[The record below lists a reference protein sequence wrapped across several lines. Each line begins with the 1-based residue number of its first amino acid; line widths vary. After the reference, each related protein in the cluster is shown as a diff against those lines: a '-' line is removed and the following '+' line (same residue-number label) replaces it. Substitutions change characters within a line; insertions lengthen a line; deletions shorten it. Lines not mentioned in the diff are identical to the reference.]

1 MILKIRNSRFSKAVS
16 LLMALVFILTLNP
29 TGTFAL
35 TGGPAQ
41 PEFNS
46 FTPIGTSDMV
56 DLASG
61 DFSYNIP
68 LMDIGGFP
76 INLAY
81 SSGVTMDQEASWVGL
96 GWDLSIGQINRQ
108 MRGLPDDFDGDEV
121 KYENNVKPNTTVG
134 GTFQFSPELFG
145 FKLEKDAEGV
155 LDTVGNA
162 KLSISASYNTYT
174 GFSLSPS
181 FGISFD
187 IAGSNSI
194 GLNATSGPDG
204 MVLSPSLSLSN
215 KYVNKNKA
223 ERSVNATYGVSFNSR
238 QGISNFN
245 LSADISK
252 PLAKVAKLKDASV
265 GGGSIGSNI
274 SMVPNTY
281 SPSIQAKMQSANVT
295 FNAAID
301 GTGFGVKGEAEVT
314 GYVNTQFII
323 NKEEIKPVY
332 GYDNTEKAPLDAVLD
347 FNREKDGVF
356 TVNSTNLPLTNYTY
370 DIYSVQGQGVSGM
383 FHPYRSQVGY
393 VYDDVVRTNSSG
405 LSAGTE
411 LGGGGLFDV
420 GADIEVNSTIN
431 YSGIWDDHNE
441 VFNNGD
447 GSFEES
453 GNEDPRYEEVYF
465 KNVGDMSVDQNQ
477 EMYGDGIDT
486 RLGGYDPIQFKMGSV
501 PFARKLKNN
510 YLKKGESAD
519 ETGWPING
527 EEIKRDQRVMR
538 NQTVLKVNALEAE
551 ELLSFERNPAAKH
564 HHTAGFIVTRNDGAR
579 YVYGKSLYNTTK
591 KEVTFALGEEVGLPG
606 FLSDD
611 SGGNSYTGLV
621 PYTPGVDNSLDNSK
635 GDHFFNCITTPGYA
649 HTFLLTSLLSTD
661 YSDIDGIAG
670 PSQGDLGSYT
680 LFQYRDM
687 GNYKW
692 RVPFEANQATYN
704 EGLRTDPT
712 DDKGSYMYGEK
723 ELSYI
728 EIIETKT
735 HVAVFHISPRKDA
748 HGVVGENGGINSSAK
763 MYQLDKIILYSRG
776 EFYNPDGTKKSGTYD
791 AYDNFTSDAT
801 PIKTVHFVYSYKL
814 CKGVPNYVAGDE
826 DEDPNNNGGKL
837 TLDRIYFTYR
847 DSEMGKYSDYN
858 FIYGDADHNP
868 DYDVKGYDIWGSP
881 KSRSE
886 EIETA
891 MSEDAIGNKT
901 LDPLSLAEFNY
912 VEQNTVDDIEATH
925 TNAAAWS
932 ITDIELPS
940 GGKIQIDYEADD
952 YQYVQDKKAMRMFKL
967 AGAGDLENPN
977 VGESKFTFLPNNEIG
992 ASAQEG
998 LLYKGDDIAKYLYFE
1013 LDEEDQDLDPTLE
1026 QSIFR
1031 EKYLKDIFEN
1041 QKGLLQFR
1049 MFLNMTPGGGD
1060 KSGSGWKDTPFD
1072 FVSGYA
1078 ELENIQTNS
1087 FFIHSDG
1094 RRYGSIKLKEVKMEG
1109 GLVNLAD
1116 EIGGVDASFKVNPIS
1131 KAGWHFGRKYLSK
1144 YVYGMPHIDEGIGAP
1159 AMLNAMY
1166 QTLENMAELVVGPN
1180 GVLKS
1185 KKIARRF
1192 VPEKSW
1198 IRLGEPTKHKKG
1210 GGCRV
1215 KKLVM
1220 TDEWA
1225 SMTSGAPSLMD
1236 QKYGQEYSYK
1246 LEDGGSSGVA
1256 TYEPLGSKENPFVQP
1271 VFVNTDRLLAPDDD
1285 NYMEKPFG
1293 ESFFPNPT
1301 ITYSRVTVKN
1311 LERVDGEKRV
1321 TKHATGE
1328 VVTEFFT
1335 SRDYPTITDQTR
1347 LNLHEDQNPLL
1358 ANFFSLNVMKHLTL
1372 SQGYVVHLNDMNGKM
1387 RSQRVYAEGQ
1397 EGYISGVDYKYD
1409 LNSPD
1414 APSSQFGNKG
1424 KLDNKVWNLKPNGE
1438 VTNDVLGVEQHIVN
1452 DFREMK
1458 SETYVVGVDGQANTF
1473 NLGPIVLVVPSF
1485 FPKFSRHVTKL
1496 NIATTTKVIN
1506 TFGVLKETIAHD
1518 AGASVSTRNLLWDS
1532 QTGEV
1537 LVTETVNEYNDK
1549 YYSFNFPAHWHYKGM
1564 AQAAYNSGLTL
1575 PIQAAVG
1582 AGYYKLGPSLIG
1594 HEISEY
1600 LMEGDEVL
1608 VVTEDGPTMA
1618 WVTSADDVANKF
1630 YLMSKNGSPVDVSL
1644 AETGG
1649 ALKVIRSGRRNLQ
1662 SSSMASIVSQ
1672 VNPFDLFDVVGGNFK
1687 LNTEKLKVLASAT
1700 PEGAN
1705 HWSKKRIV
1713 NAGAVEFK
1721 DAWELQC
1728 ECNIANSTIPV
1739 NPYVYNTKGVW
1750 RAYRSH
1756 LYLTGRHRNPDNP
1769 EPRND
1774 GFYNSFSSFYALE
1787 DGNWT
1792 ISTGA
1797 YTDWTYTSRV
1807 TQFSPYG
1814 FELENADA
1822 LERYSSA
1829 QYGYNFSFPKAVAA
1843 NAGYNEMGYDGFE
1856 DYDFKGCEENEHF
1869 GFQSSENESVKVLPA
1884 RAHTGKKSM
1893 WVSAGT
1899 AATRT
1904 YRYNC
1909 VE

>member
-29 TGTFAL
+29 TGSFAL

-41 PEFNS
+41 PEFNA

-145 FKLEKDAEGV
+145 FEKEKRPVDSI
-155 LDTVGNA
+155 LVGKAN
-162 KLSISASYNTYT
+162 LSFTLTYNTYT
-174 GFSLSPS
+174 GLSLSPS
-181 FGISFD
+181 FGISHDLANGCSVGFD
-187 IAGSNSI
+187 MSS
-194 GLNATSGPDG
+194 SPDG
-204 MVLSPSLSLSN
+204 LVLSPSASLSN
-215 KYVNKNKA
+215 KTKKQKETNN
-223 ERSVNATYGVSFNSR
+223 SFNSSFGVSFNSR

-252 PLAKVAKLKDASV
+252 PTISTTKSIVN
-265 GGGSIGSNI
+265 GTSIGSTI
-274 SMVPNTY
+274 SYISNTY
-281 SPSIQAKMQSANVT
+281 SPSVQANVENSSFT
-295 FNAAID
+295 FNQAVD
-301 GTGFGVKGEAEVT
+301 GTAFGLKGETEIT
-314 GYVNTQFII
+314 GFLHTQSII
-323 NKEEIKPVY
+323 NKVDIKKVY
-332 GYDNTEKAPLDAVLD
+332 GYDNTEKAPVDAILD

-356 TVNSTNLPLTNYTY
+356 TVNSANLPLTNYTY

-405 LSAGTE
+405 LSGGTE
-411 LGGGGLFDV
+411 LGGGGLFDL
-420 GADIEVNSTIN
+420 GADIEVNSSNT
-431 YSGIWDDHNE
+431 YTGIWDNKNE
-441 VFNNGD
+441 VFED
-447 GSFEES
+447 GSFEETN
-453 GNEDPRYEEVYF
+453 NEDPLYEEVYY

-477 EMYGDGIDT
+477 EMYGDGSDT
-486 RLGGYDPIQFKMGSV
+486 RLGGYDPIQFKLGSV
-501 PFARKLKNN
+501 PYARKLKNV
-510 YLKKGESAD
+510 YLKKGESDDAD
-519 ETGWPING
+519 GWPIDG

-538 NQTVLKVNALEAE
+538 NQTILKVNALEAQE
-551 ELLSFERNPAAKH
+551 ILSFERNPEAKD

-579 YVYGKSLYNTTK
+579 YIYGKSLYNTTK
-591 KEVTFALGEEVGLPG
+591 KEVTFALGEKVGLPG

-621 PYTPGVDNSLDNSK
+621 SYTPDVDNSLDNSK

-649 HTFLLTSLLSTD
+649 HTFLLTSLLSTY
-661 YSDIDGIAG
+661 YSDIDGIEG

-687 GNYKW
+687 GTYEW

-712 DDKGSYMYGEK
+712 DDKGSYMYGAK

-728 EIIETKT
+728 KIIETKT
-735 HVAVFHISPRKDA
+735 HVAVFHISPRRDA
-748 HGVVGENGGINSSAK
+748 HGVAGENGGMDPTAK
-763 MYQLDKIILYSRG
+763 MYKLDKIILYSRG
-776 EFYNPDGTKKSGTYD
+776 EFYDPITGLPVDGTTDEYG
-791 AYDNFTSDAT
+791 NFTSNAT
-801 PIKTVHFVYSYKL
+801 PIKTVHLKYSYKL
-814 CKGVPNYVAGDE
+814 CKGVPNNLAGTDATNPKNE
-826 DEDPNNNGGKL
+826 GGKL

-881 KSRSE
+881 KSRSG

-891 MSEDAIGNKT
+891 MTEDAIGNKT

-932 ITDIELPS
+932 IRDIELPS

-977 VGESKFTFLPNNEIG
+977 VGESKFTFLPNNLMG

-1049 MFLNMTPGGGD
+1049 MFLNMTPGGGE
-1060 KSGSGWKDTPFD
+1060 KSGSGWKDNPFD
-1072 FVSGYA
+1072 FVSGYT
-1078 ELENIQTNS
+1078 ELEDIQENS
-1087 FFIHSDG
+1087 FFTHSDG

-1116 EIGGVDASFKVNPIS
+1116 EIEGVDASFKVNPIS

-1144 YVYGMPHIDEGIGAP
+1144 YVYGMPHIDEESSAP
-1159 AMLNAMY
+1159 VMLNAIY

-1192 VPEKSW
+1192 IPEKSW

-1215 KKLVM
+1215 KKIVM

-1225 SMTSGAPSLMD
+1225 AMTSSELGGIMD
-1236 QKYGQEYSYK
+1236 QKYGQEYSYT
-1246 LEDGGSSGVA
+1246 LLDGGSSGVA

-1311 LERVDGEKRV
+1311 LERIGEGKRV

-1335 SRDYPTITDQTR
+1335 ARDYPTITDQTR

-1424 KLDNKVWNLKPNGE
+1424 RLDNKVWNLKPNGE

-1458 SETYVVGVDGQANTF
+1458 SQTYVVGVDGQANTF
-1473 NLGPIVLVVPSF
+1473 NLGPVVLVVPSF

-1506 TFGVLKETIAHD
+1506 SFGVLKETIAHD

-1532 QTGEV
+1532 KTGEV

-1549 YYSFNFPAHWHYKGM
+1549 YYSFNFPAHWNYKGM
-1564 AQAAYNSGLTL
+1564 AQAAFNSGVTL

-1582 AGYYKLGPSLIG
+1582 TGYYKLGPSLIG

-1608 VVTEDGPTMA
+1608 VVTEDGPAMA
-1618 WVTSADDVANKF
+1618 WVTSADDMANKF
-1630 YLMSKNGSPVDVSL
+1630 YLMSKNGLPVDVSL

-1672 VNPFDLFDVVGGNFK
+1672 INPFDLFDVVGGNFK

-1700 PEGAN
+1700 PADAN

-1721 DAWELQC
+1721 DVWDLQC

-1822 LERYSSA
+1822 LERYSAA
-1829 QYGYNFSFPKAVAA
+1829 QYGYNFSFPMAVAA
-1843 NAGYNEMGYDGFE
+1843 NAAYHEMGYDGFE

-1884 RAHTGKKSM
+1884 KAHTGKNSLK
-1893 WVSAGT
+1893 VSAGT
-1899 AATRT
+1899 GASRT
-1904 YRYNC
+1904 FRYNC